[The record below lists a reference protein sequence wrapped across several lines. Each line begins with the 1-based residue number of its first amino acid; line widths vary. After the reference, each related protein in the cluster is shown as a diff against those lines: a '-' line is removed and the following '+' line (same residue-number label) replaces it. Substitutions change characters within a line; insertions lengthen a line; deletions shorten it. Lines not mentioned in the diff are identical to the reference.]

1 MADKNRKMPNPTAE
15 NLATLKENLQLF
27 TISQLAQDYGVSS
40 RLLHYYAQKHNV
52 PIPEPHIRAAN
63 RVKYI
68 ESALDDGF
76 SHAEIRKELVLNT
89 HQYASLCRRTRQNR
103 TKRTD
108 TSKQA
113 RALPFDAS
121 EKKDT
126 LANRLAFAMKQT
138 NTNVGQLAFAA
149 GCSDQTILNILQ
161 SHGVMLNNGNTL
173 LGIAI
178 ALNVELDWLVDN
190 KIESRTGKVTNHP
203 ITSKRPGARHM
214 KAPNVQ

>member
-1 MADKNRKMPNPTAE
+1 MADNTSKLPKPTAAQIATLTE
-15 NLATLKENLQLF
+15 NLKLF
-27 TISQLAQDYGVSS
+27 TFTQLASDYGVTAKALSD
-40 RLLHYYAQKHNV
+40 YAQKHNI
-52 PIPEPHIRAAN
+52 PIPPIHARAAN

-68 ESALDDGF
+68 ETALDEGF
-76 SHAEIRKELVLNT
+76 SGAEIRKELSLT
-89 HQYASLCRRTRQNR
+89 TQAYASLYRRTRQNR
-103 TKRTD
+103 TKRTNS
-108 TSKQA
+108 SKQA

-138 NTNVGQLAFAA
+138 NTTVGDLAFAA

-161 SHGVMLNNGNTL
+161 SAGVMLNNGNTL

-190 KIESRTGKVTNHP
+190 KVESYSTKVTNHP